1 MSRKA
6 GTRGIFGK
14 RTAVNRLLSG
24 VTVGVCVGG
33 LIGSGGAIAQDAAQA
48 AVSEN
53 PIDREAL
60 EALRSQLTNLDQLPL
75 LPSNS
80 NSLDADSTRLSST
93 ELSAPRF
100 AWIRAQTEDRY
111 YNRTLLVGLVERWSA
126 YTNQGLRYVD
136 VVVDQDAWEQLSYVR
151 RYGFLVQFGTA
162 AQNNRYQRRI
172 FHSGDVSNR
181 LDELSA
187 QNSPFGMV
195 AGSAVRLR
203 GAYYCT
209 QQATPVSM
217 PSSPPSVAQTAPR
230 ACGAFLSPLIKL

>member
-6 GTRGIFGK
+6 GIRGIFGK

-24 VTVGVCVGG
+24 VTVCVCVGG

-93 ELSAPRF
+93 ELSEPSF
-100 AWIRAQTEDRY
+100 AWIRDQTEERY
-111 YNRTLLVGLVERWSA
+111 YNRTLFVGLVERWSA

-162 AQNNRYQRRI
+162 AQNNRYQLRI
-172 FHSGDVSNR
+172 FHSGDVINR

-217 PSSPPSVAQTAPR
+217 PSSPPSVPR